1 MCRFVS
7 MFGSVFA
14 AAEHGGAE
22 NPGDVVLHHLT
33 DHAVDNSVIGWINSN
48 FFSQK
53 FLGFI
58 DMKITWWVILLWATV
73 FLALLIFIPLSRSI
87 VKSVNG
93 SSSRWVNFWEVI
105 IEYISN
111 EVVQPNFG
119 AKTKRV
125 APFFL
130 TIFFFILLC
139 NFIGLI
145 PGLNTPTGNLAVTC
159 ALAALILLIM
169 FFMGFVKHGPLWLIT
184 GIVPHGIPLPIIPL
198 MWAIELVSLF
208 MKPFVLMI
216 RLFANMLAGH
226 IMIIVFLMLMYLFQ
240 NLFIAFGSVPFVVFV
255 YGLEIVVCLVQAYVF
270 AMLSA
275 IFIAGCMEESH

>member
-1 MCRFVS
+1 

-14 AAEHGGAE
+14 AAEQGGQE
-22 NPGDVVLHHLT
+22 NPGDVVIHHLT
-33 DHAVDNSVIGWINSN
+33 DHVVDNSAVAWINSH

-53 FLGFI
+53 FFGFL
-58 DMKITWWVILLWATV
+58 DMKITWWVIMIWGSAL
-73 FLALLIFIPLSRSI
+73 LALLIFIPLSCSI
-87 VKSVNG
+87 VKAVNG
-93 SSSRWVNFWEVI
+93 SSSRWVNLWEVL

-111 EVVQPNFG
+111 EVVLPNFG
-119 AKTKRV
+119 SKTKKV

-130 TIFFFILLC
+130 TIFFFILIS
-139 NFIGLI
+139 NFIGLV

-159 ALAALILLIM
+159 ALATLILLIM
-169 FFMGFVKHGPLWLIT
+169 FVIGFAKHGPLWLIT
-184 GIVPHGIPLPIIPL
+184 GIVPKGIPAPILPL

-275 IFIAGCMEESH
+275 IFIAGCMESH